1 MTWQA
6 RANRMAASTI
16 RRLGNALTIDGTTG
30 FGILHSPEERV
41 FDGMVVTTDF
51 DLELAVL
58 DWPFI
63 PEGTAIEVDSVLY
76 VAREDSKPTKDG
88 SSIRMPLQPA
98 PSPLPPVDAP
108 EEIEYVIDGN
118 FF

>member
-16 RRLGNALTIDGTTG
+16 RRLGNAVEIDGTPG
-30 FGILHSPEERV
+30 FGILQSPEERV

-51 DLELAVL
+51 DLELAVI
-58 DWPFI
+58 DWLFI
-63 PEGTAIEVDSVLY
+63 PEGTAIEVGGVLY
-76 VAREDSKPTKDG
+76 VAREDSKPNQDG
-88 SSIRMPLQPA
+88 SSIHVSLRPA

-108 EEIEYVIDGN
+108 DEIEYVIDGN

>member
-1 MTWQA
+1 MAWQEKI
-6 RANRMAASTI
+6 NRMAASTI
-16 RRLGNALTIDGTTG
+16 SRLGNAVVIDDASGY
-30 FGILHSPEERV
+30 GIFRSPEERV

-51 DLELAVL
+51 DLELAVT

-63 PEGTAIEVDSVLY
+63 PEGTAVEVDGTLY
-76 VAREDSKPTKDG
+76 VAREDSVPVGDG
-88 SSIRMPLQPA
+88 SSIRFPLQPA

-108 EEIEYVIDGN
+108 ESIEYVIDGN